1 LSVGELPV
9 VDVNDVVNETEDEY
23 PPEDKEMDCCEYIEK
38 NRDVELEHGR
48 WKDEMV

>member
-1 LSVGELPV
+1 
-9 VDVNDVVNETEDEY
+9 
-23 PPEDKEMDCCEYIEK
+23 MDCCEYIEK